1 MRVTDNALISALL
14 SCPTIKQAS
23 ESVGLSEQSV
33 YSRLR
38 KPDFRTK
45 LQNARTTQFQVISNK
60 LEDANFKALDTLIK
74 ILDDSEVSAG
84 IKVRA
89 SQTLLD
95 LSLKNR
101 EQADILRVEKKK
113 ARIWQ
118 IATIAVIIVAIAEF
132 LIIMN

>member
-1 MRVTDNALISALL
+1 MRVTDNQLISALL

-23 ESVGLSEQSV
+23 ESVGLSEQLV

-38 KPDFRTK
+38 KPDFRAQ
-45 LQNARTTQFQVISNK
+45 LQNARDNQFQVISSK
-60 LEDANFKALDTLIK
+60 LEDANFKALDTLIC

-84 IKVRA
+84 IKVKA

-101 EQADILRVEKKK
+101 EQIDVIS
-113 ARIWQ
+113 RIENLEEMLKSQ
-118 IATIAVIIVAIAEF
+118 E
-132 LIIMN
+132 

>member
-1 MRVTDNALISALL
+1 MRVTDNQLISALL
-14 SCPTIKQAS
+14 SSATIKQAS
-23 ESVGLSEQSV
+23 DEVGLSEQSV

-38 KPDFRTK
+38 KPDFRKK
-45 LQNARTTQFQVISNK
+45 LQNARTTQFQVISSK
-60 LEDANFKALDTLIK
+60 LEDANFKALDTLIN

-101 EQADILRVEKKK
+101 EQADIIS
-113 ARIWQ
+113 RIENLEQ
-118 IATIAVIIVAIAEF
+118 MLDEQSKQV
-132 LIIMN
+132 

>member
-1 MRVTDNALISALL
+1 MRVTDNQLISALL

-38 KPDFRTK
+38 KPDFRAQ
-45 LQNARTTQFQVISNK
+45 LQNARDNQFQVISSK
-60 LEDANFKALDTLIK
+60 LEDANFKALDTLIC

-84 IKVRA
+84 IKVKA

-101 EQADILRVEKKK
+101 EQIDVIS
-113 ARIWQ
+113 RIENLEEMLKSQ
-118 IATIAVIIVAIAEF
+118 E
-132 LIIMN
+132 

>member
-1 MRVTDNALISALL
+1 MRVTDNQLISALL
-14 SCPTIKQAS
+14 SSATIKQAS
-23 ESVGLSEQSV
+23 DEVGLSEQAV

-38 KPDFRTK
+38 KVDFRTK
-45 LQNARTTQFQVISNK
+45 LQNARNDQFQVISSK
-60 LEDANFKALDTLIK
+60 LEDANFKALNTLID

-101 EQADILRVEKKK
+101 EQIDVIS
-113 ARIWQ
+113 RIENLEEMLKSQ
-118 IATIAVIIVAIAEF
+118 E
-132 LIIMN
+132 

>member
-1 MRVTDNALISALL
+1 MRITDNQLISALL
-14 SCPTIKQAS
+14 SSATIKQAS
-23 ESVGLSEQSV
+23 ESVGLSEQAV

-45 LQNARTTQFQVISNK
+45 LQNARNDKFQVISSK

-74 ILDDSEVSAG
+74 ILDDKEVSAG

-89 SQTLLD
+89 AQTLLD

-101 EQADILRVEKKK
+101 EQADIIS
-113 ARIWQ
+113 RIQ
-118 IATIAVIIVAIAEF
+118 SLEEM
-132 LIIMN
+132 LKEQ

>member
-1 MRVTDNALISALL
+1 MRVTDNQLISALL
-14 SCPTIKQAS
+14 SCPTIKLAS
-23 ESVGLSEQSV
+23 ESVGLSEQAV

-38 KPDFRTK
+38 KVDFREK
-45 LQNARTTQFQVISNK
+45 LQNARNDQFQVISSK
-60 LEDANFKALDTLIK
+60 LEDANFKALDTLIN

-101 EQADILRVEKKK
+101 EQADIIS
-113 ARIWQ
+113 RIENLEEMLKSQ
-118 IATIAVIIVAIAEF
+118 E
-132 LIIMN
+132 

>member
-14 SCPTIKQAS
+14 TCPTIKQAS
-23 ESVGLSEQSV
+23 EQVGLSEQSV

-38 KPDFRTK
+38 KPDFRAQ
-45 LQNARTTQFQVISNK
+45 LQNARDNQFQVISSK
-60 LEDANFKALDTLIK
+60 LEDANFKALDTLIN

-84 IKVRA
+84 IKVKA

-101 EQADILRVEKKK
+101 EQIDVIS
-113 ARIWQ
+113 RIENLEEMLKSQ
-118 IATIAVIIVAIAEF
+118 E
-132 LIIMN
+132 

>member
-14 SCPTIKQAS
+14 TCPTIKQAS
-23 ESVGLSEQSV
+23 DEVGLSEQAV

-38 KPDFRTK
+38 KVDFREK
-45 LQNARTTQFQVISNK
+45 LQSARNDQFQVISSK
-60 LEDANFKALDTLIK
+60 LEDANFKALNTLVS

-95 LSLKNR
+95 LSLRNR
-101 EQADILRVEKKK
+101 EQADILT
-113 ARIWQ
+113 RIQ
-118 IATIAVIIVAIAEF
+118 NLEEM
-132 LIIMN
+132 LKSSE

>member
-1 MRVTDNALISALL
+1 MRITDNALISALL
-14 SCPTIKQAS
+14 TCPTIKQAS

-45 LQNARTTQFQVISNK
+45 LQSARNDQFQVISSK
-60 LEDANFKALDTLIK
+60 LEDANFKALDTLIN

-84 IKVRA
+84 IKVKA

-101 EQADILRVEKKK
+101 EQIDVIS
-113 ARIWQ
+113 RIENLEEMLKSQ
-118 IATIAVIIVAIAEF
+118 E
-132 LIIMN
+132 

>member
-1 MRVTDNALISALL
+1 MRVTDSALISALL
-14 SCPTIKQAS
+14 TCPTIKQAA
-23 ESVGLSEQSV
+23 ESVKLSEQAV

-38 KPDFRTK
+38 KPDFREK
-45 LQNARTTQFQVISNK
+45 LQNARNDQFQVISSK
-60 LEDANFKALDTLIK
+60 LEDAKFRALDTLIN

-101 EQADILRVEKKK
+101 EQADIIS
-113 ARIWQ
+113 RIENLEEMLKSQ
-118 IATIAVIIVAIAEF
+118 EQ
-132 LIIMN
+132 

>member
-38 KPDFRTK
+38 KPDFRAQ
-45 LQNARTTQFQVISNK
+45 LQNARDNQFQVISSK
-60 LEDANFKALDTLIK
+60 LEDANFKALDTLIN

-84 IKVRA
+84 IKVKA

-101 EQADILRVEKKK
+101 EQIDVIS
-113 ARIWQ
+113 RIENLEEMLKSQ
-118 IATIAVIIVAIAEF
+118 E
-132 LIIMN
+132 

>member
-1 MRVTDNALISALL
+1 MRVTDNQLISALL
-14 SCPTIKQAS
+14 SSATIKQAS
-23 ESVGLSEQSV
+23 DEVGLSEQAV

-38 KPDFRTK
+38 KVDFRTK
-45 LQNARTTQFQVISNK
+45 LQNARNDQFQVISSK
-60 LEDANFKALDTLIK
+60 LEDANFKALNTLVS

-101 EQADILRVEKKK
+101 EQIDVIS
-113 ARIWQ
+113 RIENLEEMLKSQ
-118 IATIAVIIVAIAEF
+118 E
-132 LIIMN
+132 

>member
-1 MRVTDNALISALL
+1 MRVTDNQLISALL
-14 SCPTIKQAS
+14 SCPTIKLAS

-38 KPDFRTK
+38 KPDFREK

-60 LEDANFKALDTLIK
+60 LEDANFKALDTLIS

-101 EQADILRVEKKK
+101 EQSDIIS
-113 ARIWQ
+113 RIENLEQ
-118 IATIAVIIVAIAEF
+118 MLDEQNKQV
-132 LIIMN
+132 